1 MSNWINVKTIQEVYK
16 RKEYNIINKKEKSN
30 EDRGVLEN
38 TSLTIVYTKSLKVF
52 NLPFPS
58 PEF

>member
-1 MSNWINVKTIQEVYK
+1 VKTIQEVYK

-30 EDRGVLEN
+30 EDRRVLEN

-58 PEF
+58 PKF